1 MNIELARNE
10 LDLRIWEEELE
21 PLLPERIFDIHTHVF
36 KWEFDLNPPSDAPF
50 FVEARRRFPTVGREA
65 LAAADAVLLP
75 GRRVR
80 RLAFPFP
87 FTPRCDFDGSNVWAA
102 QQAAEQ
108 GDRIRRSPRVDARA
122 SEYDPRCGRCGGPEK
137 NGFLGFKP
145 YRFYSTTGDPV
156 ECRITDFLPEGQLE
170 VADARGLLVMLHL
183 SKRRGIANSENL
195 ADLRR
200 LSERF
205 PNIKWILAHC
215 ARSYYPA
222 PIRKAAAVLRDLKTA
237 WYDVSSVCDSDAIS
251 TLIDVVGIDRV
262 MYGSDDLPVGAMRG
276 KYVTFGRGWA
286 FLGEYNH
293 SLDLGHCDGR
303 MTFVRYEQ
311 LRAMLRAIGTDAQDL
326 ARVFHDN
333 ASELIERTG

>member
-87 FTPRCDFDGSNVWAA
+87 FAPRCDFDGSNVWAA
-102 QQAAEQ
+102 QQAAES
-108 GDRIRRSPRVDARA
+108 GDLRALMLVHPSMAPDAVDATV
-122 SEYDPRCGRCGGPEK
+122 EK
-137 NGFLGFKP
+137 SGFLGFKP

-183 SKRRGIANSENL
+183 SKRHGIANSENL
-195 ADLRR
+195 ADLGR

-222 PIRKAAAVLRDLKTA
+222 PIREAAEVLRNLKTA